1 MPKYK
6 NFLSIGKKKQ
16 FKARFGKT
24 LKIVLPSRA
33 ILAPST
39 ITQETDDNV
48 KDGLP
53 SSDAASI
60 FDADLFTFLQKWV
73 EKYHPTRTA
82 VTFLLKYL

>member
-6 NFLSIGKKKQ
+6 NILSLGKKQ

-24 LKIVLPSRA
+24 IKIVLPSRA

-39 ITQETDDNV
+39 LTQETDDNV

-53 SSDAASI
+53 SSDGASV
-60 FDADLFTFLQKWV
+60 FDTHFTFSDFSKNG
-73 EKYHPTRTA
+73 
-82 VTFLLKYL
+82 LKSIIRQE